1 MLRREHDLE
10 HRIVGVV
17 THRHG
22 AAFAAA
28 GLDMPAMLRARE
40 EGRSLAESTP
50 GPGPDAGEAIA
61 RLAASSAPLRVVI
74 ETTPLAIADGQPAIG
89 HIEAALDAGCDAITA
104 NKGPAAFA
112 YRRLRDRAIR
122 AERSFLF
129 EGAVMDGVPIF
140 NLVRDTMPA
149 IAFRG
154 FRGIVNSTTNHIL
167 SALENGEAFAP
178 ALATDAGGRHRG
190 GRRVAGRRRLGC
202 RREDGRPRQ
211 RADGRRPDAARY
223 RSHRHRAGGGRGS
236 SWSAG
241 RRSPAAAD
249 RFSGKR
255 PGRSGIGKR
264 SAGGARGGRS
274 ARPGPRQGER
284 PDPSHGSPG
293 RRSHPPVGRRPDDDR
308 VCAAERSDYGAEE
321 EPGTGR

>member
-1 MLRREHDLE
+1 MPACSGASTTSSI
-10 HRIVGVV
+10 RIVGIV
-17 THRHG
+17 TQRHG

-40 EGRSLAESTP
+40 EGRPLAESAP
-50 GPGPDAGEAIA
+50 GLGSDAGEAIA
-61 RLAASSAPLRVVI
+61 RLTASSAPLRVVI

-140 NLVRDTMPA
+140 NLVRETMPA

-154 FRGIVNSTTNHIL
+154 FRGVVNSTTNHIL

-178 ALATDAGGRHRG
+178 ALARMQAEGIAEADASLDVDGWDAAAKTA
-190 GRRVAGRRRLGC
+190 VA
-202 RREDGRPRQ
+202 RQ

-223 RSHRHRAGGGRGS
+223 RSHRHRAGGGRGR

-241 RRSPAAAD
+241 RRSPAAAG
-249 RFSGKR
+249 RFGGKR
-255 PGRSGIGKR
+255 RGRSGIGKR
-264 SAGGARGGRS
+264 PAGGARGRTICSPRS
-274 ARPGPRQGER
+274 AA
-284 PDPSHGSPG
+284 
-293 RRSHPPVGRRPDDDR
+293 RRTP
-308 VCAAERSDYGAEE
+308 
-321 EPGTGR
+321 